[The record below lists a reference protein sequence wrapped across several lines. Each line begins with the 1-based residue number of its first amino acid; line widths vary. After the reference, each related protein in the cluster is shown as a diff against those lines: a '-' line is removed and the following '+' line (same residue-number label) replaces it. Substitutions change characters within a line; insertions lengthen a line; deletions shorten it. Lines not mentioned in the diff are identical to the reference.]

1 MLCVLAVQS
10 VLATW
15 DSCNFHHCK
24 SRPCWSSRPACFID
38 IDNITE
44 RQMLD
49 LAEPPRLWSHKM
61 VLNPGRLPGGGHGS
75 FQFLLG
81 HREFGKFYFN
91 NG

>member
-1 MLCVLAVQS
+1 
-10 VLATW
+10 
-15 DSCNFHHCK
+15 
-24 SRPCWSSRPACFID
+24 
-38 IDNITE
+38 
-44 RQMLD
+44 MLD
-49 LAEPPRLWSHKM
+49 RAEPPRLWSHKM